1 MVIREMK
8 TTPGAAPYAV
18 ARALKEELGLDIN
31 HETIAKT
38 LKGLI
43 ADDQKKNSK

>member
-1 MVIREMK
+1 MK
-8 TTPGAAPYAV
+8 DTPQAAPYAV
-18 ARALKEELGLDIN
+18 ARALKEELGLTVS

-38 LKGLI
+38 LKGLL